1 MLNPFRSGSVTGTT
15 TATNT
20 AVVNIDTRGCG
31 YQGKTLFLIKNT
43 GATNT
48 IYYQINGYLAD
59 PSGTVG
65 IPVAIKA
72 QTSIG
77 TSTLVTS
84 TDTAQ
89 PYASVQVL
97 VQNNA
102 GASTY
107 QIDWCTY

>member
-1 MLNPFRSGSVTGTT
+1 MLMPFKSNIVKGTT
-15 TATNT
+15 AAAYAK
-20 AVVNIDTRGCG
+20 AVIVDTRGCG